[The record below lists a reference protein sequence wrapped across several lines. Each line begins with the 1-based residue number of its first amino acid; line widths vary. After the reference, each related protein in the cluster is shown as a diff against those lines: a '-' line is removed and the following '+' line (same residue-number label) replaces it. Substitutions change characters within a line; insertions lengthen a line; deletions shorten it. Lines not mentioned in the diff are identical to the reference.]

1 MHILTIEIKT
11 SLEIHN
17 VIVMD
22 KSLLSIILFT
32 LHRKLCVRF
41 YYFTNEKN
49 EAQCGLRSL
58 PKITQGQG
66 CQDLNRGSVITND
79 HTLKILIGFEEN
91 CLLHFLSHRRKGIGS
106 GNLIFNE
113 D

>member
-11 SLEIHN
+11 SLKIHN
-17 VIVMD
+17 GIVMD
-22 KSLLSIILFT
+22 KSWLSIILFNP
-32 LHRKLCVRF
+32 HRKLCVRY

-49 EAQCGLRSL
+49 EAQFGLKSL
-58 PKITQGQG
+58 PKITQGQSS
-66 CQDLNRGSVITND
+66 QDLNRGSVITND
-79 HTLKILIGFEEN
+79 HTLKIIIGFEEN
-91 CLLHFLSHRRKGIGS
+91 CPLHFLSHMRKGIGS